1 MLSQK
6 EAVARA
12 VFFGSAGL
20 AGNAAML
27 VVLWHGGHLLDANII
42 SVGDLTAFLLYTVY
56 MGTSITGYDSKYLT
70 AAP

>member
-1 MLSQK
+1 
-6 EAVARA
+6 
-12 VFFGSAGL
+12 
-20 AGNAAML
+20 ML